1 MVAIGLFVFLLF
13 VDILL
18 VCFPFLLVCRRGVNR
33 LAFHELWNFGLFI
46 VIIIKM
52 VSVFLFLLGRL
63 VPSSFRMQVL
73 TTSSNITIIKKEKEK
88 K

>member
-13 VDILL
+13 VYILL

-46 VIIIKM
+46 VIIKM